1 MRVSTS
7 PSCCGVRFI
16 TELYDQFTYSSI
28 SLNTKKALTVDECLA
43 KLKRG
48 TWPKKMYL
56 GFFAGPQINNNLYKA
71 CLKFGFKEIERFRN
85 TTSNHISVLCWVHPN
100 AVIKD
105 KKAKVEKA
113 R

>member
-1 MRVSTS
+1 
-7 PSCCGVRFI
+7 
-16 TELYDQFTYSSI
+16 
-28 SLNTKKALTVDECLA
+28 
-43 KLKRG
+43 
-48 TWPKKMYL
+48 
-56 GFFAGPQINNNLYKA
+56 
-71 CLKFGFKEIERFRN
+71 LKFGFKEIERFRN